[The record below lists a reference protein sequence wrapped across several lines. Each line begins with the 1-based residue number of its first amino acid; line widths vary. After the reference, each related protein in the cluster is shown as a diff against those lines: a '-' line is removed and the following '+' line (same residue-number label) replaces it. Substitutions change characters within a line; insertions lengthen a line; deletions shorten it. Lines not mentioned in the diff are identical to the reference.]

1 MEHTERCDATRGR
14 GTRQQLWNIVRSL
27 AVPGSSAITIAVRL
41 LGELEAL
48 SDLGFDKERSTLVTL
63 VGVLLEDGGVVFLRL
78 LAAFQNDRYE

>member
-1 MEHTERCDATRGR
+1 M
-14 GTRQQLWNIVRSL
+14 
-27 AVPGSSAITIAVRL
+27 PGSSAITIAVRL